1 MSVFSTLECTRR
13 DEIVALVGKKQPT
26 RDEIATA
33 FSYTGGYDIHSI
45 NSILGDA
52 NVSRSHW
59 MTHMTSESALET
71 PRTLWIAREMLRFL
85 SGYYS
90 APFALY
96 SSAAVGDTNSGH
108 ASAGLSQLLAPWFV
122 HVSKDD
128 PTLLAY
134 TPSDEYGIA
143 DRQVKMRP
151 EALLRKLVPG
161 ITDVEI
167 RDIAGDMKAESDSS
181 FLVAS
186 TIEEVT
192 EVYTTMAGDTG
203 CMRHPA
209 DYYDQTVHPSAV
221 YASPETGVT
230 VAYLRNSSGRVS
242 ARCVIY
248 TSPDG
253 TDKRMV
259 RVYGSLLLERKL
271 LAAGYRYATLYGV
284 QLPAVLARRG
294 NDTRYAMPYLDA
306 PRGSRRDDNVAGVSP
321 IIADGQK
328 RFLVEHYSDAE
339 YNASSTS
346 GYVCFDSHAFRDI
359 ATYRV
364 TCAITGARIRR
375 SRAVRLLGADGTLD
389 FAGAS
394 AVANDSQF
402 RRVFTTLDG
411 EEIWCSRDMAAGT
424 NNMRTRIYRMTDG
437 YTQSVVPVVGDM
449 SVYGSLKRLHSRYSY
464 KYSIGETGVEYV
476 QPSYALEAVHTVEVE
491 VDGEKGHFLACDVAA
506 IVKSVS
512 FVYNYEECKTTVV
525 PEIETIVYGPH
536 GNAPRAS
543 SKRVTLKLHPF
554 TKCYTMDFG
563 GLDKFGKLLAPVDA
577 PFVLASGS
585 TGTLIDPD
593 NLEDC
598 GVVTMLEGTKGL
610 ANGGRCVFSVAG
622 VTLYTDNDKRMGL
635 TTYIA
640 ASNESVDVL
649 SSRIAEVFKSRIDSF
664 ADNEAQRVERTTAVL
679 RELSYKVAAACDMT
693 IHGWSSDLQARTSA
707 LKDLNTR
714 SRGIERYTADTKITD
729 VYLAVAKAIR
739 PDLFMEATEEQA
751 A

>member
-1 MSVFSTLECTRR
+1 MSVFNNIECNRR

-26 RDEIATA
+26 IDDITTA
-33 FSYTGGYDIHSI
+33 FSYSKYDTYSI
-45 NSILGDA
+45 NVILTDA
-52 NVSRSHW
+52 SVSRSHW
-59 MTHMTSESALET
+59 MTHMALASTLEN
-71 PRTLWIAREMLRFL
+71 PRKLWIAREMLRFL
-85 SGYYS
+85 SGYYN

-96 SSAAVGDTNSGH
+96 CSAAVSGTNSSYM
-108 ASAGLSQLLAPWFV
+108 SAGLSQLLMPWFV

-167 RDIAGDMKAESDSS
+167 RDIVGDMKAESDPS

-203 CMRHPA
+203 CMRHTA

-230 VAYLRNSSGRVS
+230 VAYLRNKSGCVN

-259 RVYGSLLLERKL
+259 RVYGSMLLERKL
-271 LAAGYRYATLYGV
+271 LAAGYRYAPLYGV
-284 QLPAVLARRG
+284 QLRAVPAKRSD
-294 NDTRYAMPYLDA
+294 DTRYAMPYLDA
-306 PRGSRRDDNVAGVSP
+306 PRGNRLDSNMAGVTP

-339 YNASSTS
+339 YNAASTS
-346 GYVCFDSHAFRDI
+346 GYVRFASHMFCDI

-364 TCAITGARIRR
+364 TCAITGNALRR
-375 SRAVRLLGADGTLD
+375 CRAVRLLGADGTLD

-394 AVANDSQF
+394 AAASDSQF
-402 RRVFTTLDG
+402 RRVFTTIDG
-411 EEIWCSRDMAAGT
+411 EEIWCNRDMAAGT
-424 NNMRTRIYRMTDG
+424 NNMRTRIYLRTDG
-437 YTQSVVPVVGDM
+437 CTQSVVPVVGDM
-449 SVYGSLKRLHSRYSY
+449 SGYGSLKRLHSRYNY
-464 KYSIGETGVEYV
+464 TGVIHETGVTYV
-476 QPSYALEAVHTVEVE
+476 QPSYALGAVHTVEVE
-491 VDGEKGHFLACDVAA
+491 VGGEKGHFLACDVAA

-525 PEIETIVYGPH
+525 PEIETIAYGPN
-536 GNAPRAS
+536 GYAPRAS

-554 TKCYTMDFG
+554 TKCCTMDFG
-563 GLDKFGKLLAPVDA
+563 GLDKFGKLLAPVDT

-585 TGTLIDPD
+585 TGALIDPD
-593 NLEDC
+593 NLEGC
-598 GVVTMLEGTKGL
+598 GVVTLLDGTRGL
-610 ANGGRCVFSVAG
+610 ASGCTCVFSVVG
-622 VTLYTDNDKRMGL
+622 VTLYTDNDTRLSL
-635 TTYIA
+635 TSHIA

-649 SSRIAEVFKSRIDSF
+649 SSRIAEALKSSIDSF
-664 ADNEAQRVERTTAVL
+664 PDNEAQRAERTTAVL
-679 RELSYKVAAACDMT
+679 RELAYKVAAACGMT
-693 IHGWSSDLQARTSA
+693 FHGWGSSLQARTSA
-707 LKDLNTR
+707 LKNLNTR
-714 SRGIERYTADTKITD
+714 SRVLERYPADTKITD

-739 PDLFMEATEEQA
+739 PDLFMEAPEEQA